1 MNLGQRRFGI
11 PNSGLRLV
19 CQPSEN
25 RLVDT
30 KTCRR
35 ATAPGLAIT
44 RGLTESHHT
53 APNRRGQNESTF
65 LDTATAILKP
75 NGIAASPGWAA
86 STPHGRRLES
96 AGHAPHLPGPAHER
110 GL

>member
-75 NGIAASPGWAA
+75 NGIAAARPPCSWGVWGGAC
-86 STPHGRRLES
+86 SRIGYTTG
-96 AGHAPHLPGPAHER
+96 
-110 GL
+110 

>member
-35 ATAPGLAIT
+35 ATAPGWAIT

-75 NGIAASPGWAA
+75 NGIA
-86 STPHGRRLES
+86 TPTPLGLVL
-96 AGHAPHLPGPAHER
+96 AVAFGPDGKLYFGNDKEII
-110 GL
+110 